1 MYHRRLIL
9 LSLDVLNEHS
19 LSILENY
26 LLLANNKLAYLIAT
40 QPIEGSK
47 HKEKKLIFFLLLPI
61 FKSKFS
67 SFFLQIKKLPLLQV

>member
-47 HKEKKLIFFLLLPI
+47 HKEEKLIFFFI
-61 FKSKFS
+61 IANF
-67 SFFLQIKKLPLLQV
+67 QE

>member
-47 HKEKKLIFFLLLPI
+47 HKEGKLIFFFI
-61 FKSKFS
+61 IANF
-67 SFFLQIKKLPLLQV
+67 QE